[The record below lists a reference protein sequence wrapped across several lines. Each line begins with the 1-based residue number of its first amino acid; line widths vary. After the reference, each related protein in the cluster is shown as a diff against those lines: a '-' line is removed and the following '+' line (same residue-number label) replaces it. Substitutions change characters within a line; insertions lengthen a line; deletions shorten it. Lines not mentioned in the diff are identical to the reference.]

1 MLSPTLGLRFS
12 FHFVRR
18 SVEVEFY
25 ALSKKCN
32 YISSNFVRAHIIL
45 VKEYTCGPTMTVPQ
59 FKYFVQM
66 YGLVSSVMRANTDL
80 TSCCH
85 RLCLSSSIL
94 LAAFMPKSGLLYEE
108 VKLKKCSR
116 ERRVRGRTHGPSC
129 PSDMSS
135 RSEM

>member
-32 YISSNFVRAHIIL
+32 SISSNVVRACVIL
-45 VKEYTCGPTMTVPQ
+45 VKQYTCGLTMTVPQ

-66 YGLVSSVMRANTDL
+66 YGLVSSVTRANTE
-80 TSCCH
+80 
-85 RLCLSSSIL
+85 LSSLLSIIFHPAVCFYAQVGAL
-94 LAAFMPKSGLLYEE
+94 I
-108 VKLKKCSR
+108 
-116 ERRVRGRTHGPSC
+116 
-129 PSDMSS
+129 
-135 RSEM
+135 